1 MAIGWLTILKMVPW
15 GDVIEN
21 APKVATGAKKLWS
34 RVAKKPAGATVIVA
48 ADAMPE
54 QPLTLLQLQQQVT
67 ALQTV
72 TAELQQQMIDST
84 ELINTLAEQNSRLV
98 KRVEIDRKRLL
109 WLALCLLAMLLVLL
123 FKPF

>member
-48 ADAMPE
+48 AGAMPE
-54 QPLTLLQLQQQVT
+54 QPLTLLQLQQQVA

>member
-48 ADAMPE
+48 AGAMPE
-54 QPLTLLQLQQQVT
+54 QPLTLLQLQQQVA

-109 WLALCLLAMLLVLL
+109 WLALCLLAMFLVLL
-123 FKPF
+123 FKLF

>member
-48 ADAMPE
+48 AGAMPE
-54 QPLTLLQLQQQVT
+54 QPLTLLQLQQQVA

-109 WLALCLLAMLLVLL
+109 WLALCLLAMFLVLL